1 MKKLKENIFL
11 VVMVLAIIGGILLDG
26 SESVA
31 MNLVAFVCLI
41 KWARDKI

>member
-26 SESVA
+26 SESAA
-31 MNLVAFVCLI
+31 MYLAAVVCLI
-41 KWARDKI
+41 KWAHDKI